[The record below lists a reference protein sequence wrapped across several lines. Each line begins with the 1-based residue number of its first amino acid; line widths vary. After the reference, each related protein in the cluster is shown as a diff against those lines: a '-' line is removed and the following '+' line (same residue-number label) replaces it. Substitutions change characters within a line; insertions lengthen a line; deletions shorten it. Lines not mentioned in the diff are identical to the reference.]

1 MKALVK
7 REAAPG
13 LWLEDVPEPVC
24 GPDEVKLRV
33 RNCST
38 CGTDVKILNNGHQN
52 ISPPRIMGH
61 EIAGEVVEVGA
72 DVSGW
77 SVGDRAQVIAAVPC
91 GDCWACDA
99 GIAQVCPNQTSM
111 GYQYPGGFAEYMIV
125 PELVV
130 RVGGVN
136 RIPDDLSYAEASV
149 TEPLACA
156 LNAQELARVGDGDT
170 VVVMGAGPIG
180 CLHVRLARSRGA
192 SKVFL
197 TDINLDRLKMSADRV
212 DPDAVIE
219 GSGQVVIDRVRE
231 LTDGRGAS
239 VIITA
244 APSGKAQ
251 EDAIEMAA
259 PQGRVSFFGGLPK
272 DDPYIRCDSNAV
284 HYRELSLIGANGSSP
299 DHNRRALEL
308 IASGAVPVDDLIT
321 HQVPLERVHDAIQ
334 AVISGEQLDASFEIL
349 KLNIGF
355 LQADGRSDVK
365 LSIGPAQ
372 AGDIRRHLSHELCC
386 IDAVPLLG

>member
-1 MKALVK
+1 M
-7 REAAPG
+7 RAAMFHEPG
-13 LWLEDVPEPVC
+13 DLRLQDVDEPTPAA
-24 GPDEVKLRV
+24 GELKLRMHATA
-33 RNCST
+33 T
-38 CGTDVKILNNGHQN
+38 CGTDAKIYNHGHPRLD
-52 ISPPRIMGH
+52 PPQVIGH
-61 EIAGEVVEVGA
+61 ELAGEVVEVGEGVT
-72 DVSGW
+72 DW
-77 SVGDRAQVIAAVPC
+77 SIGDRVQVIAAVPC
-91 GDCWACDA
+91 GDCWACEA

-130 RVGGVN
+130 RVCGVN
-136 RIPDDLSYAEASV
+136 RIPEDLSYAEASV

-219 GSGQVVIDRVRE
+219 GSGQVVIDRVKE

-321 HQVPLERVHDAIQ
+321 HRVPLERVHDAIQ
-334 AVISGEQLDASFEIL
+334 AVISGEAIKVVVE
-349 KLNIGF
+349 
-355 LQADGRSDVK
+355 
-365 LSIGPAQ
+365 P
-372 AGDIRRHLSHELCC
+372 
-386 IDAVPLLG
+386 